1 MNNLLA
7 GFVWWQFGISM
18 TAVILVVLAVVAII
32 KLLKKGN
39 RNKVDETVTN
49 VQDEKIVAVS
59 VIGTRAGEQTKVFA
73 TYNYT
78 IYSFLVVYESGRKE
92 VIECEN
98 GKGRFDELIQYVDVD
113 KGEEK

>member
-18 TAVILVVLAVVAII
+18 TAVILVVIAIIATI
-32 KLLKKGN
+32 KLLKKGSK
-39 RNKVDETVTN
+39 NKAEEMISEE
-49 VQDEKIVAVS
+49 QEEKIVTAS
-59 VIGTRAGEQTKVFA
+59 IIGTRTGEQTKVFA
-73 TYNYT
+73 TYNFT

-98 GKGRFDELIQYVDVD
+98 GKGRFNELIQYVDVN